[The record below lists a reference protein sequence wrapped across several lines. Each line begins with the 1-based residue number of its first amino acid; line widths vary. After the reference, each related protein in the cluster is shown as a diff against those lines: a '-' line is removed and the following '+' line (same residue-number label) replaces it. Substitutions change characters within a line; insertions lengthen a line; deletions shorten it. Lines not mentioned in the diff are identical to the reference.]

1 MAAEADPSA
10 DLQCA
15 IYEEGMQMYPYGNY
29 SAGQQGYQPYSG
41 TGGTPV
47 GPGPGMQQQSFG
59 GGQMGGFGGGAGFQ
73 APFPQTPTT
82 GQQAQ
87 GMLPIEESYIENIL
101 RLNRGKLATV
111 YMTFE
116 GTRDGQRRQ
125 QVFKGI
131 IEAAGRD
138 HIILS
143 DPQTGMRYL
152 LLMVYLD
159 YVTFDEEIEY
169 EYPFGAG
176 GGGFSGSGGPGHG
189 QSTQP
194 PR

>member
-1 MAAEADPSA
+1 
-10 DLQCA
+10 
-15 IYEEGMQMYPYGNY
+15 MYPIGTY
-29 SAGQQGYQPYSG
+29 SGSLQGGQPYSGVGGGQQGYQPYGG
-41 TGGTPV
+41 TGGVPV
-47 GPGPGMQQQSFG
+47 SPGPATQQQQTFG
-59 GGQMGGFGGGAGFQ
+59 GGQMGGYPFVPGGGG
-73 APFPQTPTT
+73 FPQSAPTT
-82 GQQAQ
+82 GPQIP
-87 GMLPIEESYIENIL
+87 GMLPLEQSYIENIL

-116 GTRDGQRRQ
+116 GTRDGAKRQ

-143 DPQTGMRYL
+143 DPQTGTRYL

-169 EYPFGAG
+169 QYPFGGAG
-176 GGGFSGSGGPGHG
+176 GGGAGAGGLGTY
-189 QSTQP
+189 S